1 MQNGY
6 VPEAISNFE
15 SDWSV
20 ERPDLNPSGVS
31 LDMRLQ
37 CVAHHFSEATSE
49 ALAAFDLE
57 WWEYDVLSELRRL
70 GKPYERSV
78 NEINDILPLSS
89 GARTHRLNRL
99 VQRQLVTRR
108 NDDIDRRRVMVRLTD
123 AGFQLVDEAATA
135 RFSAAAHAAG
145 RLSHTEKARLNT
157 LLNKLLGKPAGAVA
171 LNKR

>member
-6 VPEAISNFE
+6 VPEAISDFE
-15 SDWSV
+15 NDWSL
-20 ERPDLNPSGVS
+20 ERPDLDPAGVS
-31 LDMRLQ
+31 LDMRVQ

-108 NDDIDRRRVMVRLTD
+108 NDDIDRRRVMVRLTE
-123 AGFQLVDEAATA
+123 AGFRLVDEAATA
-135 RFSAAAHAAG
+135 RFSAAGNAANG
-145 RLSHTEKARLNT
+145 LSNAEKARLNT
-157 LLNKLLGKPAGAVA
+157 LLNKLLGKKPGTVA
-171 LNKR
+171 INEN